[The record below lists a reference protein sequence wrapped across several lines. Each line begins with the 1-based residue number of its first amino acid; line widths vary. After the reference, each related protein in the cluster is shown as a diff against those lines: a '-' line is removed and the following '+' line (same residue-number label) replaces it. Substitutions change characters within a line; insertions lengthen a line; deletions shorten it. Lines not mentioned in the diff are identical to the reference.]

1 MKVSPK
7 AALSSNSCM
16 RVLGKLEEFDPSLF
30 FSLNDL
36 EIDFIINMELSG
48 HFTRGGDFVC
58 GVLASSEDS

>member
-1 MKVSPK
+1 MH
-7 AALSSNSCM
+7 
-16 RVLGKLEEFDPSLF
+16 VLGKLKEFDPSLF